1 MDCKNDFYNCIN
13 QEWLNNTEI
22 PKGYSS
28 WGTFSEID
36 KDNKEKLINLIK
48 NISKADSDGIKV
60 KTLFEQFLNRPNKL
74 NDVIDDVNIFLSEI
88 KNINCKKDLNKFI
101 NKKFT
106 SYGTPTPLMF
116 NVKPDVDDS
125 NKNILHIS
133 SGGLGLPDR
142 DYYFDE
148 KHTEILKE
156 YKSFMKEYLQLFGNF
171 DYENIFFIEKELATW
186 TYTKAQKRDN
196 HLINNKFTLN
206 IINCNYK
213 DFYITDTIASLNM
226 FCDDNS
232 SINIRNPTLIKNYYN
247 MWKCIPIKN
256 WKDFYSWIYLRN
268 IGTILSKETDKI
280 IFNFNNGVLY
290 GVYDMKSDEE
300 RAFKF
305 SESKLGM
312 ILSKEYVKKYF
323 PDDKKNLII
332 DLVESIKISF
342 RKKLELNKWM
352 SKNTKV
358 KALEKL
364 EKMNFKIVS
373 PNDGEWRNYSELI
386 VSNDLSIIENYMNI
400 KKFEYNYELSELN
413 KPVDKKRWFM
423 NPHEVNAY
431 YDPNYNEIVFPAGI
445 LQGEFFGDNMIQNF
459 GGIGFVIGHEIT
471 HGFDDEGR
479 KFDSD
484 GNLNNWFCSEDIKL
498 FEERASKL
506 KNQFDKLEIEG
517 ININGKLTLGEN
529 IADLGGVIISY
540 EAMEEYMKDKVLS
553 DEDKK
558 MFFTSLA
565 KILKYKAT
573 TEYIKLSVTTD
584 PHSPHKYRV
593 NQILGNFEPFLELY
607 DISENDLMY
616 IDNNERAYIW

>member
-1 MDCKNDFYNCIN
+1 MDCKNDFYNFIN
-13 QEWLNNTEI
+13 HVWLNNTEI

-28 WGTFSEID
+28 WGTFNEID
-36 KDNKEKLINLIK
+36 KDNKEILINLIK
-48 NISKADSDGIKV
+48 NISKEDGDGIKV
-60 KTLFEQFLNRPNKL
+60 KTLFDQFLNRPNKL
-74 NDVIDDVNIFLSEI
+74 NDVIDDVNIFLSKI
-88 KNINCKKDLNKFI
+88 KNIKYKKDLNKFI
-101 NKKFT
+101 NEKFT
-106 SYGTPTPLMF
+106 SYGMSTPLMF
-116 NVKPDVDDS
+116 DVHPDFDNS

-133 SGGLGLPDR
+133 SNGLGLPDR

-148 KHTEILKE
+148 KHTNILKK
-156 YKSFMKEYLQLFGNF
+156 YKLFMKEYLQLFGTF
-171 DYENIFFIEKELATW
+171 DYNNIFLIEKELAEC
-186 TYTKAQKRDN
+186 TYTKVQKRN
-196 HLINNKFTLN
+196 PHLINNKFTLN
-206 IINCNYK
+206 IINCNFK
-213 DFYITDTIASLNM
+213 DFYIKDTIKSLNM
-226 FCDDNS
+226 FCGDNG
-232 SINIRNPTLIKNYYN
+232 SINITNPTLIKKYYN
-247 MWKCIPIKN
+247 MWKCITIKN

-280 IFNFNNGVLY
+280 KNNFYNGVLN

-300 RAFKF
+300 RAFEF

-323 PDDKKNLII
+323 PDDKRKMII
-332 DLVESIKISF
+332 DLVNSIKITF

-352 SKNTKV
+352 SENTKV
-358 KALEKL
+358 KAFEKL

-400 KKFEYNYELSELN
+400 KKFEYEYELSELN
-413 KPVDKKRWFM
+413 KPVDKKKWFM
-423 NPHEVNAY
+423 NPHQVNAY
-431 YDPNYNEIVFPAGI
+431 YSPNYNEIVFPAGI
-445 LQGEFFGDNMIQNF
+445 LQGDFFGDNMIKNF
-459 GGIGFVIGHEIT
+459 GGIGVVIGHEIT

-484 GNLNNWFCSEDIKL
+484 GNLNNWFCNKDIKL

-558 MFFTSLA
+558 MFFTSFA
-565 KILKYKAT
+565 KIWKYKAT
-573 TEYIKLSVTTD
+573 PETIKLRVTTD
-584 PHSPHKYRV
+584 PHSPPKYRV
-593 NQILGNFEPFLELY
+593 NQILGNFEPFIKLY

-616 IDNNERAYIW
+616 IDNNDRVDIW